1 MNIGH
6 LNIDYL
12 SHVCFRFQSLRG
24 VVLLTDPFFADG
36 FQWNGHFEKYL
47 SPPAIKPQ
55 DIDICN
61 IIFVSHE
68 HGDHFDPD
76 AIITIQQKS
85 RAKVIAPVEV
95 LEILKQ
101 KGAATELLLP
111 AEEGARFDFKDLCLH
126 TYCGY
131 DNSTDPAGRA
141 NKFSLTVECRN
152 TNIFFSGDCHTLP
165 PAVIDKNFDAI
176 LCWPVP
182 EDEKLLRLCTGL
194 NTKKFVI
201 MHGDRFTPGDFICN
215 LDYAEQKKRI
225 EKLIPKMEAIIP
237 TRIKTTAE
245 LSAYKSEV
253 DHE

>member
-6 LNIDYL
+6 LTIDYL
-12 SHVCFRFQSLRG
+12 AHVCFCFQTPQG
-24 VVLLTDPFFADG
+24 MVLLADPFFADS

-47 SPPAIKPQ
+47 SPPAIKPRE
-55 DIDICN
+55 IDICDV
-61 IIFVSHE
+61 IFVSHE

-76 AIITIQQKS
+76 AIITIQQKTQ
-85 RAKVIAPVEV
+85 AKIIAPVEV

-101 KGAATELLLP
+101 KGATAELLLP
-111 AEEGARFDFKDLCLH
+111 AEEGAQFDFKDLCLH

-131 DNSTDPAGRA
+131 DNSADSMRRA
-141 NKFSLTVECRN
+141 NKFSLVVECKN
-152 TNIFFSGDCHTLP
+152 TIIFFSGDCHALP
-165 PAVIDKNFDAI
+165 PAVIGKDFDAI
-176 LCWPVP
+176 FCWPVP
-182 EDEKLLRLCTGL
+182 EDDELIRLCSSI
-194 NTKKFVI
+194 NTERIVM
-201 MHGDRFTPGDFICN
+201 MHGDRFFPGGFICN

-237 TRIKTTAE
+237 KRIKNIAE